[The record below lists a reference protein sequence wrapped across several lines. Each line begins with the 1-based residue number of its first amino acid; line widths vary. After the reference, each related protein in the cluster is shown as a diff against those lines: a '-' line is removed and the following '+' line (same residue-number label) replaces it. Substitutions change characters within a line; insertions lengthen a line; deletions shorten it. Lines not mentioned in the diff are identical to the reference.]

1 MMNKPLIYFLCTGN
15 SCRSQ
20 IADGFMSAMGS
31 DRYEV
36 KSAGLEAHGL
46 NPRAVQVMQ
55 EAGVDISKNSSN
67 VIDPEILNRADY
79 VITLCGHADEH
90 CPVISN
96 QNVVKWHWGFDDPAK
111 AIGSEQEIMEQF
123 RKVRDQIKQRIE
135 QFLSTKPIKKNYH
148 VLHDNQIF
156 MGAALDVEAMVKNE
170 GIEVV
175 VDLRGE
181 ATECAYP
188 EAQVEWIRIPLGDNV
203 EHSQAE
209 GFKLAIQA
217 VTDAYHSK
225 KKVAFHCVGG
235 RGRTGSVAAGVLVE
249 LGFASTIDEAEAKAI
264 SIREIIDIK
273 PAQKEALYEIYP
285 IVE

>member
-1 MMNKPLIYFLCTGN
+1 MMNKPLLYFLCTGN

-31 DRYEV
+31 DHYEV

-111 AIGSEQEIMEQF
+111 ATGSEQEIMEQF

-135 QFLSTKPIKKNYH
+135 QFLLSKPIEKNYH
-148 VLHDNQIF
+148 VLLDRIF
-156 MGAALDVEAMVKNE
+156 MGAASDVEAMVKNE

-217 VTDAYHSK
+217 VTDAYHSE
-225 KKVAFHCVGG
+225 KKVAFHCSGG

-249 LGFASTIDEAEAKAI
+249 LGLSLTIDEAEAKAKG
-264 SIREIIDIK
+264 IREIIDIK
-273 PAQKEALYEIYP
+273 PSQKEALYEIYP
-285 IVE
+285 KVE